1 MTIQV
6 GEIIKC
12 QNPDCGKEFRWIP
25 RNSTIKP
32 KFCLMCHNKKLLE
45 RSNLSRNK
53 TTVFKTGKYTTQ
65 KNNGLKRNKNEKDRA
80 RDNADKWFSVY
91 IRIKYA
97 YRIVNGE
104 VICQC
109 IINPNIIKH
118 AKNMDNGH
126 CFSRSFLLTRYE
138 EDNCRPQN
146 RSSNRFSGEADHYK
160 FIDNLKKE
168 IGEERFNRL
177 DELRKKKGSDTVD
190 FYKEQSDK
198 YRKLVNELVSL
209 NNIKKWW

>member
-1 MTIQV
+1 MTIRI
-6 GEIIKC
+6 GELLKC
-12 QNPDCGKEFRWIP
+12 KNCGAEFRWVP
-25 RNSTIKP
+25 GNSTIKP
-32 KFCLMCHNKKLLE
+32 KFCLRCHNKMLLE

-53 TTVFKTGKYTTQ
+53 TSTYKTGKYANK
-65 KNNGLKRNKNEKDRA
+65 KNNGLKRRKNEKERA
-80 RDNADKWFSVY
+80 RNNADKWFSIY

-104 VICQC
+104 VICNC

-126 CFSRSFLLTRYE
+126 CFSRKFLSTRYE

-160 FIDNLKKE
+160 FRDNLKNE
-168 IGEERFNRL
+168 IGEEKFNRL
-177 DELRKKKGSDTVD
+177 DELRKQEGTDTED
-190 FYKEQSDK
+190 FYLKQADK
-198 YRKLVNELVSL
+198 YRKLVNELVKQKQ
-209 NNIKKWW
+209 IKKWW